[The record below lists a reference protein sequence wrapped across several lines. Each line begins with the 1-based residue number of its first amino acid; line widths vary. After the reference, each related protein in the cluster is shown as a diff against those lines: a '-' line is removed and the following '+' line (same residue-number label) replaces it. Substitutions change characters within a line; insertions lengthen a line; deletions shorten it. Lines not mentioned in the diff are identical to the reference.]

1 MPANW
6 TGCCLAEQARGA
18 RAAGQLDPR
27 AAAAQ
32 LLFQLTGGK
41 SLSLLLETGMGNVA
55 RGDLGLVKELCF
67 GVARWQ
73 LRLEQVTRL
82 LVGKPLKKKDGDI
95 LALIHIGLYQLLH
108 MRIPAHAA
116 LAETVNATRVL
127 GKPWA
132 SGLVNAVLR
141 RFLRERERLLVEADK
156 SDQARL
162 AHPAWLIE
170 GLRNAWPD
178 RWLDV
183 LEANNL
189 HPPMSLR
196 VNLKKTTR
204 ADYLALLAETSIGA
218 SPIPHTDAG
227 IVLDQPMP
235 ADALPNF
242 REGQVSVQDGG
253 AQLAAELLDLQPGH
267 RVLDACAAPGGKTGQ
282 LMETAPGPVE
292 LTAVDIDERRLKRVR
307 ENLDRLGFR
316 AGIRA
321 GDASRPIGDWAE
333 TLYDRILL
341 DVPCSATGVIRRHPD
356 IKLLRRADD
365 IPALVATQAR
375 ILDAIW
381 PLLKPGG
388 LLLYATCSLLP
399 EENQRQVSRFLT
411 KCPGARLRPID
422 AAWGHPADPGRQT
435 LPGESTM
442 DGFYYA
448 CLEKPVQ

>member
-1 MPANW
+1 
-6 TGCCLAEQARGA
+6 LAEQARGV
-18 RAAGQLDPR
+18 RAASQRDPR

-32 LLFQLTGGK
+32 LLFQLMGGK
-41 SLSLLLETGMGNVA
+41 SLSLLFETGMGNVA
-55 RGDLGLVKELCF
+55 HGDVGLVKELCF

-73 LRLEQVTRL
+73 LRLEQITRL
-82 LVGKPLKKKDGDI
+82 LVRKPLKKKDGDI
-95 LALIHIGLYQLLH
+95 LALIHIGLYQVLH

-132 SGLVNAVLR
+132 SGLVNGVLR
-141 RFLRERERLLVEADK
+141 RFLREQETVLAEADK
-156 SDQARL
+156 SDHVRL
-162 AHPAWLIE
+162 AHPAWLVDA
-170 GLRNAWPD
+170 LHSAWPD
-178 RWLDV
+178 RWQGV

-189 HPPMSLR
+189 HPPMCLR
-196 VNLKKTTR
+196 VNLKKTSR
-204 ADYLALLAETSIGA
+204 ADYLALLGEASIGA
-218 SPIPHTDAG
+218 SKIPHTEAG
-227 IVLDQPMP
+227 VFLDQPMST
-235 ADALPNF
+235 DALPKF
-242 REGQVSVQDGG
+242 RDGHVSVQDGG
-253 AQLAAELLDLQPGH
+253 AQLAAGLMDLQAGH

-282 LMETAPGPVE
+282 LMETAPGPIE
-292 LTAVDIDERRLKRVR
+292 LAAVDIDDRRLKRVG
-307 ENLDRLGFR
+307 ENLDRLGFQ
-316 AGIRA
+316 AGLSA
-321 GDASRPIGDWAE
+321 GDASQPIGDWAE

-365 IPALVATQAR
+365 IPALAATQAR

-399 EENQRQVSRFLT
+399 EENQLQVSRFLT
-411 KCPGARLRPID
+411 RCPAARVRPID
-422 AAWGHPADPGRQT
+422 AAWGHPVEPGHQT

-448 CLEKPVQ
+448 CLEKPGQ

>member
-1 MPANW
+1 M
-6 TGCCLAEQARGA
+6 AEQARGV
-18 RAAGQLDPR
+18 RAAGQRDPR
-27 AAAAQ
+27 AAAAH
-32 LLFQLTGGK
+32 LLFQLMGGK
-41 SLSLLLETGMGNVA
+41 SLSMLFETGMGNVA
-55 RGDLGLVKELCF
+55 RGDVGLVKELCF

-73 LRLEQVTRL
+73 LRLEQITRL
-82 LVGKPLKKKDGDI
+82 LVRKPLKKKDGDI

-132 SGLVNAVLR
+132 SGLVNGVLR
-141 RFLRERERLLVEADK
+141 RFLRERETVLAEADK

-162 AHPAWLIE
+162 AHPAWLVDALE
-170 GLRNAWPD
+170 SAWPD
-178 RWLDV
+178 RWQGI

-189 HPPMSLR
+189 HPPMCLR
-196 VNLKKTTR
+196 VNLKRTTR
-204 ADYLALLAETSIGA
+204 ADYLELLGEASIGA
-218 SPIPHTDAG
+218 SPIPHTEAG
-227 IVLDQPMP
+227 VFLDQPMP

-242 REGQVSVQDGG
+242 RDGHVSVQDGG
-253 AQLAAELLDLQPGH
+253 AQLAAGLMDLQAGH

-282 LMETAPGPVE
+282 LMETAPGPIE
-292 LTAVDIDERRLKRVR
+292 LSAVDIDDHRLKRVE
-307 ENLDRLGFR
+307 ENLDRLGFQ
-316 AGIRA
+316 AGLSA

-365 IPALVATQAR
+365 IPALAATQAR

-388 LLLYATCSLLP
+388 LLLYTTCSLLP
-399 EENQRQVSRFLT
+399 EENQLQVSRFLT
-411 KCPGARLRPID
+411 RCPGARVRPID
-422 AAWGHPADPGRQT
+422 AAWGHPAEPGRQT

-442 DGFYYA
+442 DGFFYA
-448 CLEKPVQ
+448 CLEKLGQ